1 MRSDASRAENAKDD
15 LALSDSAERSI
26 AVLLGIRTAQA
37 APAASAA
44 GKALPG
50 ALGLPRDPQAVLD
63 QRYLWDTQG
72 NLLHSENQLPTPTQK
87 NYAYDWRDRLIAL
100 VSASGERQHASR
112 YYYDTGSRRVLSQ
125 EQIDDQSDTLSHT
138 QQTAYQPDTHRWI
151 KSGEL
156 QAQYDANG
164 QPQTIGQ
171 REYVWDALGRLIAVR
186 QADKSIASYTYNH
199 RGERIGKQTGG
210 TTSAYLYEDRQ
221 LLGELNAQGRLT
233 RQYIEL
239 GGQPFA
245 VIDTPDGQELATTPA
260 TGLSR
265 IAHDLRTLA
274 DIWFGDREQLVWLH
288 NNHLGAT
295 EAATNAKGELI
306 WRADYAAFGQ
316 ATIRSRG
323 FTLNLRLPG
332 QYEDSETGLY
342 YNRQRYYS
350 PSLGQYISPDPAGNP
365 DGPNGYSYVRNN
377 PLKYIDPDGLILF
390 AFDGTGNSD
399 DMSDPAMQGNGY
411 SNVVKFRDLYKSGE
425 AQYVTGVGTVHHDTK
440 YGDIVPDVYAKG
452 TPIAL
457 ATPGTPLFYNDMGG
471 NYSGPAR
478 IDRMVQYFKDE
489 AEATGPDKVMDVDI
503 TGFSRGAAEA
513 RDFANRIAA
522 ATTKGTD
529 GKLWYS
535 YKDSQGKAAC
545 QQVNFR
551 FMGLFDTVLSTNGSG
566 VNYQLG
572 IPDSFQYV
580 AQAVALNEYRSG
592 NPLHW
597 MARNPKP
604 YKNHWGGFP
613 LESIGASSDQP
624 GKTRIEMGFLG
635 AHADIGGGYP
645 DAESGLS
652 SVALTWMVN
661 QAKLAGVTMRD
672 TSIDM
677 NNPVIHDQS
686 DAMRVGDPTKT
697 NVDRYDNPIVV
708 EDREVHG
715 ATKGSTQRSMQFNN
729 DSMTNA
735 DTHQYIHYTPREVN
749 PTLIGSA
756 QDYSKMGNITGTVDM
771 AGYMKWL
778 NDHGYFKSKP

>member
-399 DMSDPAMQGNGY
+399 PAQSGASL
-411 SNVVKFRDLYKSGE
+411 SNVVKFRDLYDVSMEKF
-425 AQYVTGVGTVHHDTK
+425 YITGPGTKDPQTGIENPIYKGGNPADVVESFTGKERIAAMIK
-440 YGDIVPDVYAKG
+440 YLNDYSDSVDHATAFDIDIV
-452 TPIAL
+452 
-457 ATPGTPLFYNDMGG
+457 
-471 NYSGPAR
+471 
-478 IDRMVQYFKDE
+478 
-489 AEATGPDKVMDVDI
+489 
-503 TGFSRGAAEA
+503 GFSRGAAEA
-513 RDFANRIAA
+513 RDFANQIVAHFENGYYGYRNQ
-522 ATTKGTD
+522 KGE
-529 GKLWYS
+529 W
-535 YKDSQGKAAC
+535 QC
-545 QQVNFR
+545 QKVNFR
-551 FMGLFDTVLSTNGSG
+551 FMGLFDTVLSEHTGS
-566 VNYQLG
+566 YQLQ
-572 IPDSFQYV
+572 IADTFKYV
-580 AQAVALNEYRSG
+580 AQAVALNEYRG
-592 NPLHW
+592 NLVS
-597 MARNPKP
+597 
-604 YKNHWGGFP
+604 FP
-613 LESIGASSDQP
+613 LESIMGAP
-624 GKTRIEMGFLG
+624 AGAGNTRIERGFLG
-635 AHADIGGGYP
+635 SHSDIGGSFAQ
-645 DAESGLS
+645 DDLS
-652 SVALTWMVN
+652 KVALSWMVD
-661 QAKLAGVTMRD
+661 QAKAAGVTMANPEN
-672 TSIDM
+672 IIIA
-677 NNPVIHDQS
+677 NPVLHDKS
-686 DAMRVGDPTKT
+686 TNLLFGANEGGPTT
-697 NVDRYDNPIVV
+697 TS
-708 EDREVHG
+708 EDREVRYMDG
-715 ATKGSTQRSMQFNN
+715 TTAKQRQATSFGMSW
-729 DSMTNA
+729 A
-735 DTHQYIHYTPREVN
+735 DTQKYIEYKSN
-749 PTLIGSA
+749 PNTRDSIS
-756 QDYSKMGNITGTVDM
+756 GTVDM
-771 AGYMKWL
+771 KGYLEWL
-778 NDHGYFKSKP
+778 NEHGYQINMTIQ